1 MCPVEECGCSDIVR
15 FGGDPGLAPEHLR
28 DGLAAHLAGCPDCTS
43 YVSQMATTRE
53 MLRRRPAR
61 TGVRTGAVPPA
72 DPPPIDAQS
81 LRNTLLARAESLDPA
96 NAADLTQQALAVG
109 LALQRKDSRPRGVGE
124 LTGIL
129 HALSDAQMR
138 FDARITPAVDLTA
151 SARARADSLEGLD
164 ADADTPELF
173 YPDLYPGDSGTD
185 GWADG
190 PGQWRT
196 GTQVLGPEEAEE
208 VDETNEVL
216 DKAVGELPEP
226 LAEVLGLVDIQGY
239 PVGDAAR
246 ALGLNEGAARAA
258 LARARNHVRGRLTE
272 YLADGEPTKRGAPR

>member
-1 MCPVEECGCSDIVR
+1 MCPLDEYGCSDIVR
-15 FGGDPGLAPEHLR
+15 FGGDPGLAPKHLR
-28 DGLAAHLAGCPDCTS
+28 DGLAAHLAGCPDCST
-43 YVSQMATTRE
+43 YVSQMAATRE

-61 TGVRTGAVPPA
+61 TGIRTGAVPPA
-72 DPPPIDAQS
+72 DSPPIDAQS

-124 LTGIL
+124 LTRIL

-138 FDARITPAVDLTA
+138 FDARVTPAVDLTA
-151 SARARADSLEGLD
+151 ADRVRADSLEGLD

-173 YPDLYPGDSGTD
+173 YPDLYPRVEGLD
-185 GWADG
+185 GWIDG
-190 PGQWRT
+190 PSQWRT

-208 VDETNEVL
+208 IDETNDVL

-239 PVGDAAR
+239 PLGDAAR
-246 ALGLNEGAARAA
+246 ALGLDEGAARAA
-258 LARARNHVRGRLTE
+258 LARARNHVRGRLDA
-272 YLADGEPTKRGAPR
+272 YLGGGEAVTGRAPR